1 MSKSH
6 KNKLLHITTLSYF
19 IRSDVRWQMN
29 GSYFD
34 GLPKVDINSV
44 SKEVFSVSWFSASVS
59 LTRLKKIN
67 NLCRVDSSF
76 IFSFFHQLGW
86 INISASLS
94 KRFNLLLSSSVD
106 NINGWH
112 FTIKSVKTFL
122 FFYHYSHNSKLDST
136 MSHFCQLWEV
146 SLKKNA
152 SALNTAI
159 KLT

>member
-19 IRSDVRWQMN
+19 IRSDMRWQMN

-67 NLCRVDSSF
+67 NLCRVASSF
-76 IFSFFHQLGW
+76 IFSFFHQLG
-86 INISASLS
+86 
-94 KRFNLLLSSSVD
+94 
-106 NINGWH
+106 
-112 FTIKSVKTFL
+112 
-122 FFYHYSHNSKLDST
+122 
-136 MSHFCQLWEV
+136 
-146 SLKKNA
+146 
-152 SALNTAI
+152 
-159 KLT
+159 